1 MTRGWIKALLVV
13 CALLLL
19 AGALRHD
26 LANWSASQGM
36 AVEREDLSFALH
48 SLLQD
53 AQLAAADG
61 GQDIAQAVV
70 FEAKVSWTNC
80 CSRPDMWGREREI
93 HVRGQ
98 RSDWL
103 CRQVLIRSCNVR
115 AI

>member
-1 MTRGWIKALLVV
+1 MSKQGFRHARPYPPILGETHPSPPKLG
-13 CALLLL
+13 
-19 AGALRHD
+19 AGGA
-26 LANWSASQGM
+26 SASQGM

-98 RSDWL
+98 IGS
-103 CRQVLIRSCNVR
+103 V
-115 AI
+115 AKF